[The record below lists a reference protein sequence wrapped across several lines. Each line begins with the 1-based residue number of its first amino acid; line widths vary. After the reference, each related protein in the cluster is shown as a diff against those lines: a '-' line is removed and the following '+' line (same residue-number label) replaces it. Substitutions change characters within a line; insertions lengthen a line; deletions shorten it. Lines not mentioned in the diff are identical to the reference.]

1 MTIATDFS
9 INLAGDIRHVAN
21 TVQYTVLELHRFLQ
35 DNADNASAASGDDL
49 INITSAD
56 PSSRATDQIVTLL
69 GTYNIDDTAAQF
81 LYAGSIRQGSGIT
94 ETLYSGLQVVGAVN
108 DADTE
113 LEVVQNNVILTNFW
127 GTGNNASGSILNRI
141 LVKSRDVGRDIDAR
155 QIRVHAREYVDASS
169 ATDTYAEFSVTLG
182 EGEAV
187 AAIFTQ
193 NDLNNDT
200 IHATTIAYDKHDNI
214 TPGFQALDIG
224 AAAGTEN
231 YYSQWQITGTGTLP
245 ASPDLKSLYEY
256 TKAIT
261 ARNSTTQIHGMDG
274 ELFRGITQSIPYD
287 GGVQTWT
294 QDEELV
300 WGTTMAYDGGVGH
313 PFTIGEK
320 LVFDTG
326 GYVGTLLMGGAG
338 ATGEMVIAL
347 EPGSGTAVPINDET
361 FTGITSS
368 ATAVVDGTTRLVNT
382 TAIGGTATVLAADDA
397 GATGTLYVQL
407 LTGSAPVDDLPIH
420 GITSSSESPV
430 FGTPTTR
437 TLTPAFLGTF
447 TGTSIIGSYGIGF
460 DPTDTTS
467 SDLFFPLDTDPSGV
481 SPPNNVTFTING
493 LVSGDR
499 LMVGPDSAGAF
510 DIAQMTTNA
519 TYSAGT
525 TTITVLTAIPD
536 HTPQTGN
543 IRVITDAGTHVL
555 FDYTSHTGVVFT
567 GPSTDF
573 TGDTATTGNGAYLT
587 YIDKVAAG
595 VSENFTTIFSGS
607 NLALR
612 ARVREGSTPG
622 SEIKE
627 ATGTGTLSTTGGS
640 INVNRIA
647 DS

>member
-1 MTIATDFS
+1 MAIADDFS
-9 INLAGDIRHVAN
+9 IALNGDIRHEAN

-35 DNADNASAASGDDL
+35 DNADNASAATADDL

-81 LYAGSIRQGSGIT
+81 LYGGSIRQGSGAT
-94 ETLYSGLQVVGAVN
+94 EVLYSGLQVVGAVN

-113 LEVVQNNVILTNFW
+113 IEVVQNNAIITNFW
-127 GTGNNASGSILNRI
+127 GTGNNASGSILNRV
-141 LVKSRDVGRDIDAR
+141 LVKSRNAGRDIDAR
-155 QIRVHAREYVDASS
+155 QVRVHAREYVDASA

-193 NDLNNDT
+193 DDLNNDT
-200 IHATTIAYDKHDNI
+200 LHATTIAYDKHDN
-214 TPGFQALDIG
+214 TEGFQAINIG

-245 ASPDLKSLYEY
+245 ATETLKSLYEY

-261 ARNSTTQIHGMDG
+261 ARNSAVQVYGMDG
-274 ELFRGITQSIPYD
+274 ELFRGITHSVPFD
-287 GGVQTWT
+287 GDTGTWT
-294 QDEELV
+294 QNEELA

-320 LVFDTG
+320 VLFDTG
-326 GYVGTLLMGGAG
+326 GYVGTLLMGGSG

-347 EPGSGTAVPINDET
+347 EAGSGTAVPIDNET

-368 ATAVVDGTTRLVNT
+368 ATAVVNGASRLDD
-382 TAIGGTATVLAADDA
+382 TAAVGGTAALLAVDD
-397 GATGTLYVQL
+397 GGVSGTFYVQL
-407 LTGSAPVDDLPIH
+407 LTGSAPADNLPIH
-420 GITSSSESPV
+420 GITSASECLAQ
-430 FGTPTTR
+430 GTPTTR
-437 TLTPAFLGTF
+437 TLTPAFIGTF
-447 TGTSIIGSYGIGF
+447 TGTAIIGSYGIGL

-467 SDLFFPLDTDPSGV
+467 SDLFFPLDSDPSGV

-510 DIAQMTTNA
+510 NESQMTTAA
-519 TYSAGT
+519 TYSSTT
-525 TTITVLTAIPD
+525 TTIDVTAMPQ
-536 HTPQTGN
+536 HTPEAGN
-543 IRVITDAGTHVL
+543 IRVLTDAGTHIL
-555 FDYTSHTGVVFT
+555 ATYTGFTGTQFTGVT
-567 GPSTDF
+567 ADF
-573 TGDTATTGNGAYLT
+573 TGDASTSGVGAYLT
-587 YIDKVAAG
+587 YIDLVAGG

-647 DS
+647 DT